1 MNNLFETQREM
12 RHRRA
17 QAIKSGVLAVL
28 DVGSYKISC
37 LVMQFTEEER
47 EAGAPDVTVPR
58 MGSFRVVGVGTVRSR
73 GVKFG
78 EITDMGETER
88 AIRSAVAKAQKMAAL
103 RVDHV
108 MVSFSGGRPKSYGL
122 TGEVEVERG
131 EVTERDIGRVLA
143 SCEVPPYGADRE
155 AIHALPVNFNLDHK
169 SGLADPRGQ
178 VGARLSVDMHMLT
191 LADAP
196 VYDLLECV
204 QRCDLEVAGLSF
216 SGFASGVSTL
226 MEHEQQQGAAVVDLG
241 GGATSIAVFM
251 RKHMVYGDAVRLGG
265 DHITNDICKGLQ
277 LGYDEAERIKTL
289 HGGLL
294 ATGSDSG
301 YDIEVPNPMAQWEN
315 DRRTVSRSA
324 LIGVMRPRVEEILEE
339 VKARLDASGFRPSS
353 TQRIVLTGG
362 TSAIPGM
369 EDLAKRILG
378 RQVRIGQTLRVQ
390 GLPQVSAGPGFAAAV
405 GLALHASHP
414 MDECWDFEMPVDR
427 IGTRRIK
434 SVIHWFKKN
443 W

>member
-1 MNNLFETQREM
+1 MNELFETQRDM
-12 RHRRA
+12 RHRREA
-17 QAIKSGVLAVL
+17 AIKRGVMAVL
-28 DVGSYKISC
+28 DVGSHKISC
-37 LVMQFTEEER
+37 LVLQFSA
-47 EAGAPDVTVPR
+47 EAPEVGAPDVTVPQ

-78 EITDMGETER
+78 EIVDMAETER
-88 AIRSAVAKAQKMAAL
+88 AIRSAVQKAQKMATL

-108 MVSFSGGRPKSYGL
+108 IVSFAGGRPRSYGL
-122 TGEVEVERG
+122 EGAVDVEQG

-143 SCEVPPYGADRE
+143 ACEVPPFGHERE
-155 AIHALPVNFNLDHK
+155 AIHALPVNFSLDHRT
-169 SGLADPRGQ
+169 GLADPRGQ
-178 VGARLSVDMHMLT
+178 VGVKLSVDMHMLT

-226 MEHEQQQGAAVVDLG
+226 MENEQQLGAAIVDIG
-241 GGATSIAVFM
+241 GGATAISVFM
-251 RKHMVYGDAVRLGG
+251 RKHMIYGDAVRLGG
-265 DHITNDICKGLQ
+265 DHITSDICQGLH
-277 LGYDEAERIKTL
+277 LSYDDAERIKTV
-289 HGGLL
+289 HGGLV
-294 ATGSDSG
+294 ATGSDNG
-301 YDIEVPNPMAQWEN
+301 VEIEVPNPMAQWEN
-315 DRRTVSRSA
+315 DRRTVSRSE

-339 VKARLDASGFRPSS
+339 VRARLDASGFEHLPS
-353 TQRIVLTGG
+353 QRIVLTGG
-362 TSAIPGM
+362 TSQIPGI
-369 EDLAKRILG
+369 EDLAGRILG
-378 RQVRIGQTLRVQ
+378 GQVRIGRPLRVQ
-390 GLPQVSAGPGFAAAV
+390 GLPQVSAGGAFSSAV

-434 SVIHWFKKN
+434 QAMRWFKQN